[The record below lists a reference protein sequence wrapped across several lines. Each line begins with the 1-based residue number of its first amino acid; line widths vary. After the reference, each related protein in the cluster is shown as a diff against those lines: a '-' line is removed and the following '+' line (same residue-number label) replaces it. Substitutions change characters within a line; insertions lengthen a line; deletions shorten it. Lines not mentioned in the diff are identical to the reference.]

1 MYNIGPLL
9 DEMKK
14 KIFVNEKSITT
25 VYFYS
30 LQALFSISCH
40 MNLIRGGYTLQ
51 TCADPH
57 VFVAV
62 MGALALRESQPFVIA
77 LHNMT
82 GLPFGFQG
90 I

>member
-1 MYNIGPLL
+1 
-9 DEMKK
+9 
-14 KIFVNEKSITT
+14 
-25 VYFYS
+25 
-30 LQALFSISCH
+30 

-57 VFVAV
+57 VFVVV

-77 LHNMT
+77 LPNMT
-82 GLPFGFQG
+82 GLPFGFKV